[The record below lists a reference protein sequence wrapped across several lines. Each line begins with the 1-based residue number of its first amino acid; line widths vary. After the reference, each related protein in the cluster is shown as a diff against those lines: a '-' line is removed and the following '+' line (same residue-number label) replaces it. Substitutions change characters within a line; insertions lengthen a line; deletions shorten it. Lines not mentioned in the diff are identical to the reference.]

1 MALSKRTEIGARTF
15 LADGQL
21 QVRVDTVIEE
31 DGKEISRTYHRKVLA
46 PGVNI
51 TNEPPEVKRVA
62 TADWTPAVK
71 AAFAAEKAAREA
83 AALPKL

>member
-1 MALSKRTEIGARTF
+1 MALTKRTEIGSRNV
-15 LADGQL
+15 LADGQI

-46 PGVNI
+46 PGGDI

-71 AAFAAEKAAREA
+71 AAYIAAKAAREA
-83 AALPKL
+83 AQ